1 MRRTDGGTYTC
12 TAFNE
17 LGNIKGESKSD
28 TREDLE
34 VWSHGLFSANLNVVY
49 KPECSIRKEVREQVL
64 YLSCLVKAFPP
75 NVTYYW
81 YQGEHLISC
90 KSLLTYHIFSSLTL
104 FQLLSD

>member
-17 LGNIKGESKSD
+17 LGNIKGESKELSQSV
-28 TREDLE
+28 EEL
-34 VWSHGLFSANLNVVY
+34 VASSQPLVFPANLNVVF
-49 KPECSIRKEVREQVL
+49 KPECSIRKEVRDQVL

-75 NVTYYW
+75 NVTYFW

-90 KSLLTYHIFSSLTL
+90 KSLPLG
-104 FQLLSD
+104 

>member
-17 LGNIKGESKSD
+17 LGNIKGESKYESHQ
-28 TREDLE
+28 RVEA
-34 VWSHGLFSANLNVVY
+34 SHGLFLAKLNVVY
-49 KPECSIRKEVREQVL
+49 KPECVITKEVREQVL

-90 KSLLTYHIFSSLTL
+90 KSTSLIFSSLTL
-104 FQLLSD
+104 F

>member
-1 MRRTDGGTYTC
+1 MEGLTPAQLSMSWVTSRGKVSQTP
-12 TAFNE
+12 
-17 LGNIKGESKSD
+17 ESI
-28 TREDLE
+28 EELE

-90 KSLLTYHIFSSLTL
+90 KSLLTSHIFSSLTL
-104 FQLLSD
+104 F